1 MQVSRRTLTAA
12 LVGAVGGL
20 LLTCVVEPEPSSAP
34 AEEPPTV
41 VVPGPGAD
49 DFEHR
54 RKAVNTELRGLV
66 QDLGEAG
73 RYACCIESP
82 CSYCA
87 LHSGG
92 CRCAEGLAKG
102 EPVCEECARMWAK
115 GRGTVPGVD
124 PSEVRSFLEA
134 EKGSCDCQ

>member
-1 MQVSRRTLTAA
+1 MLVSRRTLSAA
-12 LVGAVGGL
+12 LVGTVGGL
-20 LLTCVVEPEPSSAP
+20 LLTCVIEPEPSAGP
-34 AEEPPTV
+34 ADVPAQV

-49 DFEHR
+49 DLEHR

-66 QDLGEAG
+66 EDLSEAG
-73 RYACCIESP
+73 RYACCIERP

-92 CRCAEGLAKG
+92 CRCAEGLANG

-115 GRGTVPGVD
+115 GGGTVPGID
-124 PSEVRSFLEA
+124 PADVRSFLEA
-134 EKGSCDCQ
+134 EKGTCACE